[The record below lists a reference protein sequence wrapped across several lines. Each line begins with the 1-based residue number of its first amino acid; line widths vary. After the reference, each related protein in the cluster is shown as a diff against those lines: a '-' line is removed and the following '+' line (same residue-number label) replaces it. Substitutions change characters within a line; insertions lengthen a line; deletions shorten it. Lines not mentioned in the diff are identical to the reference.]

1 MLTALQLQEQRRRR
15 AVPSLKHQ
23 YHEYILQRIES
34 YKNSLSRR
42 ELLDLGDMAISDRL
56 ADLSADAAQGEQF
69 LLTEVL
75 LTDWVDRLI
84 HRRLGLQ
91 PYARWA
97 KHFRLLRGAQREP
110 THWGIDRR
118 CPVSRLLPRLEPGDS
133 ALVIGMDAAPIAF
146 LLAAHDIEVTFIGQD
161 MNLVDQ
167 VESRIA
173 EEALGHYCVTYVT
186 PTGQLPHDLR
196 LQVHLVVLDTGT
208 LEPERSGARR
218 DILRKLI
225 DRTVPGGAHLLVP
238 SEHALAPDAYLSH
251 YGEWAREDL
260 TNEKRRPARSYG
272 VLLGKPPEVIERA
285 APRASSR
292 NATA

>member
-42 ELLDLGDMAISDRL
+42 ELLDLGDMAISEMET
-56 ADLSADAAQGEQF
+56 AQGEQF

-91 PYARWA
+91 PYTRWA
-97 KHFRLLRGAQREP
+97 KHCRQLRSAQREP

-118 CPVSRLLPRLEPGDS
+118 SPVSRLLPRLEPGDS

-146 LLAAHDIEVTFIGQD
+146 LLAAHDVDVTFIGQD

-167 VESRIA
+167 IESRVA

-196 LQVHLVVLDTGT
+196 PLVHLVVFDTGT
-208 LEPERSGARR
+208 LDPESSGARR
-218 DILRKLI
+218 DILRRLM
-225 DRTVPGGAHLLVP
+225 DRTVSGGVHLLVP
-238 SEHALAPDAYLSH
+238 SGHALAPEAYLSH
-251 YGEWAREDL
+251 YGEWTREDL
-260 TNEKRRPARSYG
+260 ASEKRRPARSFG
-272 VLLGKPPEVIERA
+272 LLLGKPPEVVAR
-285 APRASSR
+285 PVQRPSSR